1 MREPPFF
8 YIYKGIQTRKA
19 VKHADWFSFLTWIRY
34 YWNAVSL
41 LRSKM
46 TIGKKELNLR
56 LAPETFGRN
65 AALDPAQIRSRAVYF
80 FLFLKERKFTGGWVL
95 FRLCTS
101 ALHIKVTG
109 FEPMALCTQNRCAD
123 QTALHLVSPP
133 SAYRSTRSMKTRTEL
148 AHPFGHRDARTNP
161 SNQPLFLENLP
172 PDRATPKSRIVQERS
187 HFFASSFTW
196 IKKNTARAT
205 CPLDP
210 KPA

>member
-1 MREPPFF
+1 
-8 YIYKGIQTRKA
+8 
-19 VKHADWFSFLTWIRY
+19 
-34 YWNAVSL
+34 
-41 LRSKM
+41 M

-65 AALDPAQIRSRAVYF
+65 AALDPAQI
-80 FLFLKERKFTGGWVL
+80 KG
-95 FRLCTS
+95 

-172 PDRATPKSRIVQERS
+172 P
-187 HFFASSFTW
+187 
-196 IKKNTARAT
+196 ARKIGRGQKAV
-205 CPLDP
+205 
-210 KPA
+210 